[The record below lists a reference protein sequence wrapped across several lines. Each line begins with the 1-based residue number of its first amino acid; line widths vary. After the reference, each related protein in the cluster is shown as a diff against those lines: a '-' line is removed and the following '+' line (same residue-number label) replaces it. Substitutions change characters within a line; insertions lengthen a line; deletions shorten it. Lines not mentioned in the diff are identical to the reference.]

1 MVFSPH
7 VCNLKGFPGGSA
19 AKNLPGLLE
28 LPEMRVWFLGREG
41 PPGEGMATRCSPLAW
56 RTPRTEESGGPQSM
70 GSQGQTRLK
79 QLSKH
84 ACTHAIKKN
93 KMGLITHLRE
103 FQATLS
109 TEPNVFIPSVCSVTR
124 LLLRDQCLKE
134 RDNENLENFVI
145 FSNVSK

>member
-1 MVFSPH
+1 
-7 VCNLKGFPGGSA
+7 
-19 AKNLPGLLE
+19 
-28 LPEMRVWFLGREG
+28 
-41 PPGEGMATRCSPLAW
+41 MATRCSPLAW